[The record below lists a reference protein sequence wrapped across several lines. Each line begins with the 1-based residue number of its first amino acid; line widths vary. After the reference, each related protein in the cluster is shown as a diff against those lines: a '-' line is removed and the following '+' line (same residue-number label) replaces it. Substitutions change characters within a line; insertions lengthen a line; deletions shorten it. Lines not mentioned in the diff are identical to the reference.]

1 MRRPVRDDKITDR
14 LYIGATRRVMT
25 GFDGIS
31 AFIACMGHPGAT
43 AAAGETGGEWQRLS
57 VLPRASIRRWM
68 CALGM

>member
-43 AAAGETGGEWQRLS
+43 AAAGEWQRLS
-57 VLPRASIRRWM
+57 VLHRARQSGDG
-68 CALGM
+68 CAL